1 MSVNFPTTK
10 ELTDQNIAVY
20 ENKLN
25 QTVPPVEKSF
35 VKVTSVNQAIIGKM
49 LYIYGQDAIKQALV
63 ITATDLEKLKTEQ
76 GSQYNVIYRN
86 EVATILSATIPG
98 TDGTTINAGTDFKG
112 DSNGLTYYSQTS
124 QTVAAGIS
132 TLSLK
137 CRTPG
142 VSGNLNNGETL
153 TIVTQI
159 AGLTQIATITAT
171 TTTGAEAETLESYK
185 TRILDVI
192 RSKGGGANLADY
204 RIWGQEVTGVERIY
218 PYSGDPEDPTR
229 PPPHRT
235 LYVEC
240 EPSIEPDGIAPPALL
255 DQVRDSVTTD
265 PTTGIA
271 RQPLGL
277 TNDTLIIRPI
287 SVTGFYVEVR
297 GLYVPLG
304 DMAEQQQN
312 IETALDLFFES
323 VQPYIDGLDPLFLR
337 RDKITDIEISAVVQ
351 SALTSAGASCNGV
364 GFGLSAGV
372 FITEYNMKPGEEAK
386 LAVGGLTF
394 G

>member
-25 QTVPPVEKSF
+25 QTIPPVDKAF
-35 VKVTSVNQAIIGKM
+35 MRVTSAVEAITGKS
-49 LYIYGQDAIKQALV
+49 LHIYGQDAIKQALV

-76 GSQYNVIYRN
+76 GAQYGVQYRN
-86 EVATILSATIPG
+86 EVATILTVTIPG
-98 TDGTTINAGTDFKG
+98 TNGTVVNAGTDFKG
-112 DSNGLTYYSQTS
+112 DSNGLRYYSQAS
-124 QTVAAGIS
+124 ATVAAGIA

-142 VSGNLNNGETL
+142 ATGNLNNGETL
-153 TIVTQI
+153 TISTQI
-159 AGLTQIATITAT
+159 PGLTQIATITAT
-171 TTTGAEAETLESYK
+171 TTTGANAETLESYK

-204 RIWGQEVTGVERIY
+204 RIWGQEPAGVERVY

-229 PPPHRT
+229 PPPYRT

-240 EPSIEPDGIAPPALL
+240 EPSIQPDGIAPPALL
-255 DQVRDSVTTD
+255 TQVRDAVTTD
-265 PTTGIA
+265 PVTGKA

-277 TNDTLIIRPI
+277 TNDTLLVRPI

-304 DMAEQQQN
+304 DVAAQQLN

-323 VQPYIDGLDPLFLR
+323 VQPYIDGLDPLFER
-337 RDKITDIEISAVVQ
+337 RDKITDNEISAVVQ

-364 GFGLSAGV
+364 GFGLSAGI

-386 LAVGGLTF
+386 LATGGLTF